1 MIYLSQLLGAAV
13 EDLQGARVGKIVDVL
28 VDAAGDA
35 QTTDKPV
42 GTPFMASSLTASS
55 SAVPAPNRVP
65 TVVVEGEAE
74 QRRYV
79 AANMMRRS
87 PTAWQI
93 AAEAMV
99 DVPGESALAEQQISL
114 AREVLDRQVIDIEHK
129 KAVRVNDVCFA
140 DDWRILGIDNS
151 ALGLVR
157 RLAPSWMLSGRNK
170 RPPATLIPWEHI
182 ELIGEPRVQ
191 EEDKG
196 SGSGT
201 DVGTQFI
208 ASGPTTA
215 NDQSGDEDAHK
226 GPLPAAHPP
235 ASLRRTSGQ
244 LAELRAADIADIMY
258 QLTPGQGARLL
269 EGLDDETAADA
280 LEELDTER
288 QSHILEN
295 ISTERAADILQEME
309 PDEAADLVARLPE
322 ERAQELLRLM
332 TPEESEDVQELLE
345 YEEDTAGGIMTTG
358 FVAID
363 ATKTAGEALEAV
375 RYNIREQDVRL
386 AYVYCIADEAHED
399 YTLLGIVSL
408 WDLLVA
414 DAAQPLQELMETDL
428 VTVQPDAEPRAVAE
442 IMAKYNFLAVPVVSE
457 AGVLEGVV
465 TIDDALDVL
474 LPGER
479 RKPHRMY

>member
-1 MIYLSQLLGAAV
+1 MLGAAV
-13 EDLQGARVGKIVDVL
+13 ENMQGARVGKIVDVL
-28 VDAAGDA
+28 VD
-35 QTTDKPV
+35 TI
-42 GTPFMASSLTASS
+42 
-55 SAVPAPNRVP
+55 NRVP
-65 TVVVEGEAE
+65 TIVVEGEAE
-74 QRRYV
+74 QQWYV
-79 AANMMRRS
+79 PANTLQRT
-87 PTAWQI
+87 PTVWQL
-93 AAEAMV
+93 ATEALT
-99 DVPGESALAEQQISL
+99 DGALPGQQVSL
-114 AREVLDRQVIDIEHK
+114 AREVLDKQVIDVEHK

-157 RLAPSWMLSGRNK
+157 RLAPSWLLSGRSK

-182 ELIGEPRVQ
+182 ELIDEPRVQ
-191 EEDKG
+191 GDHEEEEDQGRRGEEIHKE
-196 SGSGT
+196 
-201 DVGTQFI
+201 QI
-208 ASGPTTA
+208 
-215 NDQSGDEDAHK
+215 GDADAHE
-226 GPLPAAHPP
+226 GPHPSAAPA

-244 LAELRAADIADIMY
+244 LAELRAADIADIVY
-258 QLTPGQGARLL
+258 QLTPGQGARLI

-295 ISTERAADILQEME
+295 ISAERAADILQAME
-309 PDEAADLVARLPE
+309 PDEATDLVARLPE

-332 TPEESEDVQELLE
+332 TPEESEDVQELLV
-345 YEEDTAGGIMTTG
+345 YEEDTAGGIMTTD

-363 ATKTAGEALEAV
+363 ATKTAGDALEAV

-386 AYVYCIADEAHED
+386 AYVYCVADEARED

-414 DAAQPLQELMETDL
+414 DAAQPLRDLMETDL
-428 VTVQPDAEPRAVAE
+428 VTVQPDAEPRAVAG

-457 AGVLEGVV
+457 AGTLEGVV
-465 TIDDALDVL
+465 TIDDALDIL

>member
-1 MIYLSQLLGAAV
+1 MIYLSQLIGAAV
-13 EDLQGARVGKIVDVL
+13 EDMQGARVGKIVDVL
-28 VDAAGDA
+28 VD
-35 QTTDKPV
+35 TINP
-42 GTPFMASSLTASS
+42 
-55 SAVPAPNRVP
+55 VP
-65 TVVVEGEAE
+65 TLVVEGEGE
-74 QRRYV
+74 QRWHV
-79 AANMMRRS
+79 PAHTMRRTRPPS
-87 PTAWQI
+87 TAWQI
-93 AAEAMV
+93 PADA
-99 DVPGESALAEQQISL
+99 PRNGTLSGQQVSL
-114 AREVLDRQVIDIEHK
+114 AREVLDKQVIDVEHK
-129 KAVRVNDVCFA
+129 KAARVNDVCFA

-157 RLAPSWMLSGRNK
+157 RLAPAWLLSGRSQRPQ
-170 RPPATLIPWEHI
+170 RPPATLIPWDRI

-191 EEDKG
+191 EDHEDDRGEDIRKEQLAG
-196 SGSGT
+196 AEDAAG
-201 DVGTQFI
+201 
-208 ASGPTTA
+208 
-215 NDQSGDEDAHK
+215 GDEDAHK
-226 GPLPAAHPP
+226 GPLPSTRPP
-235 ASLRRTSGQ
+235 ASLRRTSGH

-269 EGLDDETAADA
+269 EGLDDETAADT

-295 ISTERAADILQEME
+295 ISAERAADILQEME
-309 PDEAADLVARLPE
+309 PDEAADLVALLPE

-332 TPEESEDVQELLE
+332 TPQESEDVQELLV
-345 YEEDTAGGIMTTG
+345 YEEDTAGGIMTTD

-375 RYNIREQDVRL
+375 RYNIRQQDVRL
-386 AYVYCIADEAHED
+386 AYIYCIADVAHED

-414 DAAQPLQELMETDL
+414 DAAQPLQDLMETDL

-457 AGVLEGVV
+457 AGTLEGVV
-465 TIDDALDVL
+465 TIDDALDIL

>member
-1 MIYLSQLLGAAV
+1 MIYLSQLIGAAV
-13 EDLQGARVGKIVDVL
+13 EDMQGARVGKIVDVL
-28 VDAAGDA
+28 VDAIN
-35 QTTDKPV
+35 P
-42 GTPFMASSLTASS
+42 
-55 SAVPAPNRVP
+55 VP
-65 TVVVEGEAE
+65 TLVVEGEGE
-74 QRRYV
+74 QRWHV
-79 AANMMRRS
+79 PAHTMRRTRPPS
-87 PTAWQI
+87 TAWQI
-93 AAEAMV
+93 PADATRN
-99 DVPGESALAEQQISL
+99 GTLAGQQVSL
-114 AREVLDRQVIDIEHK
+114 AREVLDKQVIDVEHK
-129 KAVRVNDVCFA
+129 KAARVNDVCFA

-157 RLAPSWMLSGRNK
+157 RLAPAWLLSGRNK
-170 RPPATLIPWEHI
+170 RPPATLIPWDRI

-191 EEDKG
+191 EDHEDDKG
-196 SGSGT
+196 EDT
-201 DVGTQFI
+201 RKDQP
-208 ASGPTTA
+208 ASEGNKDA
-215 NDQSGDEDAHK
+215 NTGA
-226 GPLPAAHPP
+226 LPSPYAP
-235 ASLRRTSGQ
+235 ASLRRMSGH

-269 EGLDDETAADA
+269 EGLDDETAADT

-295 ISTERAADILQEME
+295 ISAERAADILQEME

-332 TPEESEDVQELLE
+332 TPQESEDVQELLV
-345 YEEDTAGGIMTTG
+345 YEEDTAGGIMTTN

-386 AYVYCIADEAHED
+386 ACIADVVHED

-408 WDLLVA
+408 WDLLMA
-414 DAAQPLQELMETDL
+414 DAAQPLQDLMETDL
-428 VTVQPDAEPRAVAE
+428 VTVQLDAEPRAVAE

-457 AGVLEGVV
+457 AGKMEGVV
-465 TIDDALDVL
+465 TIDDALDIL

>member
-1 MIYLSQLLGAAV
+1 M
-13 EDLQGARVGKIVDVL
+13 QGARVGKIVDVL
-28 VDAAGDA
+28 VDAPTDA
-35 QTTDKPV
+35 ITDA
-42 GTPFMASSLTASS
+42 TRADAMQEDAI
-55 SAVPAPNRVP
+55 NRVP

-74 QRRYV
+74 QRWYV
-79 AANMMRRS
+79 PANAMHQT
-87 PTAWQI
+87 PTTWQI
-93 AAEAMV
+93 SVEA
-99 DVPGESALAEQQISL
+99 SADTVVSEQRVSL
-114 AREVLDRQVIDIEHK
+114 AHEVLDKQVIDVEHK

-140 DDWRILGIDNS
+140 DDWRIQGIDNS

-157 RLAPSWMLSGRNK
+157 RLAPSWLLSGRSK
-170 RPPATLIPWEHI
+170 RPPTTLIPWEHI

-191 EEDKG
+191 EDQEHSRDG
-196 SGSGT
+196 V
-201 DVGTQFI
+201 DVGTRFI
-208 ASGPTTA
+208 ASATDQPTLASASAT
-215 NDQSGDEDAHK
+215 DQSADEDAHK
-226 GPLPAAHPP
+226 GPHPSTRPP

-244 LAELRAADIADIMY
+244 LAELRAADIADIVY
-258 QLTPGQGARLL
+258 QLTPGQGARLI

-295 ISTERAADILQEME
+295 IDVERAADILQAME
-309 PDEAADLVARLPE
+309 PDEATDLVARLPE

-332 TPEESEDVQELLE
+332 TPEESEDVQELLV
-345 YEEDTAGGIMTTG
+345 YEEDTAGGIMTTD

-363 ATKTAGEALEAV
+363 ATKTAGEAMEAV

-386 AYVYCIADEAHED
+386 AYVYCIADEARED

-414 DAAQPLQELMETDL
+414 DAAQPLQDLMETDL

-442 IMAKYNFLAVPVVSE
+442 VMAKYNFLAVPVVNA
-457 AGVLEGVV
+457 AGTLEGVV
-465 TIDDALDVL
+465 TIDDALDIL

>member
-1 MIYLSQLLGAAV
+1 MIYLSQLIGAAV
-13 EDLQGARVGKIVDVL
+13 EDMQGTRVGKIVDVL
-28 VDAAGDA
+28 VDAIN
-35 QTTDKPV
+35 
-42 GTPFMASSLTASS
+42 L
-55 SAVPAPNRVP
+55 VP
-65 TVVVEGEAE
+65 TLVVEGEGE
-74 QRRYV
+74 QRWHV
-79 AANMMRRS
+79 PAHTMRRTHPPS
-87 PTAWQI
+87 TTWQI
-93 AAEAMV
+93 PTDATRNGT
-99 DVPGESALAEQQISL
+99 PSGQQVSL
-114 AREVLDRQVIDIEHK
+114 AREVLDKQVIDVAHK

-157 RLAPSWMLSGRNK
+157 RLAPAWLLSGRSQRPQ
-170 RPPATLIPWEHI
+170 RPPATLIPWDRI
-182 ELIGEPRVQ
+182 ELIGESRVQ
-191 EEDKG
+191 EDYEGEDGQGRKG
-196 SGSGT
+196 EDTGK
-201 DVGTQFI
+201 
-208 ASGPTTA
+208 
-215 NDQSGDEDAHK
+215 DQAENEDAHK
-226 GPLPAAHPP
+226 GPYPTTHPP
-235 ASLRRTSGQ
+235 ASLQRTSGH

-269 EGLDDETAADA
+269 EGLDDETAADT

-295 ISTERAADILQEME
+295 ISAERAADILQEME

-332 TPEESEDVQELLE
+332 TPQESEDVQELLV
-345 YEEDTAGGIMTTG
+345 YEEDTAGGIMTTD
-358 FVAID
+358 FVVID
-363 ATKTAGEALEAV
+363 STKTAGEALEAV

-386 AYVYCIADEAHED
+386 AYIYCIADVARED

-414 DAAQPLQELMETDL
+414 DAAQPLQDLMETDL

-457 AGVLEGVV
+457 AGMLEGVV
-465 TIDDALDVL
+465 TIDDALDIL

>member
-1 MIYLSQLLGAAV
+1 MMYLSQLIGAAV
-13 EDLQGARVGKIVDVL
+13 EDIQGARVGKIVDVL
-28 VDAAGDA
+28 VGVVADA
-35 QTTDKPV
+35 QDTD
-42 GTPFMASSLTASS
+42 AI
-55 SAVPAPNRVP
+55 NRVP
-65 TVVVEGEAE
+65 TVVVEGEGE
-74 QRRYV
+74 QRWHVSADTMHRT
-79 AANMMRRS
+79 

-93 AAEAMV
+93 PADAIRDGV
-99 DVPGESALAEQQISL
+99 LSEQQVSL
-114 AREVLDRQVIDIEHK
+114 AREVLDKQVIDVVHK
-129 KAVRVNDVCFA
+129 KAVRVNDVCFT
-140 DDWRILGIDNS
+140 DSWRILGIDNS

-157 RLAPSWMLSGRNK
+157 RLAPSWLLSGRSK
-170 RPPATLIPWEHI
+170 RPPRPPATLIPWERI

-191 EEDKG
+191 EDHEDESDQDRKG
-196 SGSGT
+196 ADTGK
-201 DVGTQFI
+201 
-208 ASGPTTA
+208 
-215 NDQSGDEDAHK
+215 DQLGDEDAHK
-226 GPLPAAHPP
+226 SPLPSTHPP
-235 ASLRRTSGQ
+235 ASPRRMSGQ
-244 LAELRAADIADIMY
+244 LAELRAADIADIVY

-295 ISTERAADILQEME
+295 ISAERAADILQEME
-309 PDEAADLVARLPE
+309 PDEAADLVASLPE

-332 TPEESEDVQELLE
+332 TPEESEDVQGLLE
-345 YEEDTAGGIMTTG
+345 YEEDTAGGTMTTS

-386 AYVYCIADEAHED
+386 AYVYCIADEARED

-414 DAAQPLQELMETDL
+414 DAAQPLRELMETDL

-457 AGVLEGVV
+457 AGALEGVV